1 MTIIQGY
8 FTSDGKDKF
17 LNVPIGADWIEIRNL
32 TKIRTATNATLCK
45 SFWDTNMTGN
55 YQYGIGDVREN
66 TIDAVVP
73 QALLVTTGITEI
85 NTNDNPLSA
94 KDATVTAVSAD
105 SPPQVTV
112 TDATTYLTGDI
123 VRFVSVT
130 GATQLN
136 GMDFTITNLNG
147 TTFSLPFMAQIVA
160 GTTGSFYKVKYPEV
174 FYPNVRFITAITQA
188 NQAVITMSVSH
199 DYEIGDKVKLKVPAE
214 FGMSEADGKIVEVL
228 AKTASATVN
237 TITVDLDTSSYTA
250 FAFPLTGVTL
260 PSYAQV
266 VPISGPIV
274 NNSFRGFEL
283 KAGATDAAGP
293 AGAEDDVIHWIA
305 GTTDTSPFTS

>member
-1 MTIIQGY
+1 MTTIQGY
-8 FTSDGKDKF
+8 FTSDGKDKY
-17 LNVPIGADWIEIRNL
+17 LDVPIGADWIEIRNL
-32 TKIRTATNATLCK
+32 TKIHTAANDTLCT
-45 SFWDTNMTGN
+45 SFWDSDMTGN
-55 YQYGIGDVREN
+55 YQYGVGDVREN
-66 TIDAVVP
+66 TINAIVP

-94 KDATVTAVSAD
+94 VDATVTAVSAD
-105 SPPQVTV
+105 APPQVTV

-123 VRFVSVT
+123 VRFRSVL

-174 FYPNVRFITAITQA
+174 WYPGVRFITSITQA
-188 NQAVITMSVSH
+188 AQAVITMSVAH
-199 DYEIGDKVKLKVPAE
+199 GFIVGDKVKLKIPEE
-214 FGMSEADGKIVEVL
+214 FGMLEANDKTVEIL
-228 AKTASATVN
+228 AKTTSDTVN
-237 TITVDLDTSSYTA
+237 TITVDLNTTSFTA

-260 PSYAQV
+260 VSYAQV

-274 NNSFRGFEL
+274 NDSFRGFEL
-283 KAGATDAAGP
+283 KAGATAAAGP
-293 AGAEDDVIHWIA
+293 AGADGDEIHWIA
-305 GTTDTSPFTS
+305 GTTDTASFTD

>member
-1 MTIIQGY
+1 MTTIQGY
-8 FTSDGKDKF
+8 FTADGKDKY
-17 LNVPIGADWIEIRNL
+17 LEVPIGADWIEIRNL
-32 TKIRTATNATLCK
+32 TKIRTAAADTLCT
-45 SFWDTNMTGN
+45 SYWDTNMTGN
-55 YQYGIGDVREN
+55 FQYGVGDVRN
-66 TIDAVVP
+66 AGPDAVIP
-73 QALLVTTGITEI
+73 QALLVTTGITAI

-105 SPPQVTV
+105 TPPQVTV
-112 TDATTYLTGDI
+112 NDATTYLTGDI

-147 TTFSLPFMAQIVA
+147 TTFSLPFMATIVA

-174 FYPNVRFITAITQA
+174 WYPGVRFITNITQTA
-188 NQAVITMSVSH
+188 QAVITMSVTH
-199 DYEIGDKVKLKVPAE
+199 GFEVGDKVKLKVPEE
-214 FGMSEADGKIVEVL
+214 FGMIEAHNKTVEVL
-228 AKTASATVN
+228 AKTTSDTVN
-237 TITVDLDTSSYTA
+237 TITVDLNTTTYTA

-266 VPISGPIV
+266 VPISGPIT

-283 KAGATDAAGP
+283 KAGATAAAGP
-293 AGAEDDVIHWIA
+293 AGADGDVIHWKA
-305 GTTDTSPFTS
+305 GTIDAGPFT